1 MRFGPPGET
10 SRTGPSDYLRGSS
23 PGLFLLEFLPALL
36 AALAIAPWVIQF
48 GRADPWGPAM
58 IDLDVYTLA
67 VQALVNGQDLYAV
80 RSPGYQLPF
89 IYPPIAAYL
98 MLPFGLLP
106 KLALQL
112 IWTALG
118 VLALRL
124 VLVRCG
130 VRRGVTVAVLGVVA
144 VLAVEP
150 IRTTLGYGQV
160 NTVLMALV
168 IADLLPQT
176 ELTRRRLPRGT
187 LLGLAAAIKLTPL
200 LFVLFLLVLGRRR
213 RQQAR
218 VGLTAIVSF
227 AALGL
232 LGLVLQPSGTLTF
245 VKKVLTGDTYGNP
258 VYVGNQSLGAVFART
273 WPQPSAN
280 PTAGGSDQ
288 GLGGLVA
295 GAMIAL
301 VALYVAR
308 RLWHRGEGVLAVG
321 VIGLATCL
329 ASPLSWTHHHVWLI
343 PFAIGLVGSSLPRI
357 VRCGGAA
364 WALWNA
370 VCPVLA
376 FLPYG
381 NNIELTYGPAQR
393 LVANLGPLLGSAVL
407 LGAALSLVGR
417 ARPRRVVEADDM
429 AHDGTGTTVPERG
442 GAAAASPISPP
453 AGEDA
458 TKE

>member
-1 MRFGPPGET
+1 MRFGRPVPPGEA
-10 SRTGPSDYLRGSS
+10 SRIGPMSDYLRPSG
-23 PGLFLLEFLPALL
+23 PGLFLLEFAPALL
-36 AALAIAPWVIQF
+36 VALAIAPWVIQF

-112 IWTALG
+112 VWTALG

-130 VRRGVTVAVLGVVA
+130 VRRGVDVAVLSVVA

-168 IADLLPQT
+168 IADLLPST
-176 ELTRRRLPRGT
+176 GAPPRGRLPRGT

-200 LFVLFLLVLGRRR
+200 LFIVFLLVLGRRG
-213 RQQAR
+213 RQEVL
-218 VGLTAIVSF
+218 VGLRAIASF
-227 AALGL
+227 AVFGL

-273 WPQPSAN
+273 WPQPTTN
-280 PTAGGSDQ
+280 PAAEGPGQ

-295 GAMIAL
+295 GAVIAL

-308 RLWHRGEGVLAVG
+308 RLWQRGEKVLAVG
-321 VIGLATCL
+321 VVGVATCL

-343 PFAIGLVGSSLPRI
+343 PFGIGLIGSSLPR
-357 VRCGGAA
+357 VVKWGGAA

-393 LVANLGPLLGSAVL
+393 LVANFGPLLGAAVL
-407 LGAALSLVGR
+407 LGAALALVGHR
-417 ARPRRVVEADDM
+417 PARRDGVGDEVAGVDDGDRLRRGHRQPGPSA
-429 AHDGTGTTVPERG
+429 
-442 GAAAASPISPP
+442 
-453 AGEDA
+453 
-458 TKE
+458 